1 MNDDNLRVRL
11 YSSALSAPVDLLTL
25 SGEEHVSQLSA
36 FKLTFAA
43 EAGLDLAALVDP
55 DARAAVLFLR
65 GTELL
70 RVMHGRLIVA
80 ESYLEKE
87 RSVPTASVQFA
98 PRAARLAM
106 HRRTETYT
114 GTLDE
119 ILRAVLDRSGFVDE
133 HDYELRLSTAYPSRE
148 FVLQY
153 QEDDLAFIS
162 RLCEHWGVYFFFE
175 HGQRDVMVFCDD
187 VQSVRDVATS
197 PQDQEPKPG
206 SPQNPASQGT
216 TQVPFQLVSDQSSAK
231 RLAILAFGEKRR
243 AVTGVVVV
251 HDYNYR
257 LPSLPLNTTVPV
269 TDPPEGIQVEYGLHY
284 KTPEEGRLFATRRA
298 EALLATQHTHRGES
312 NTPVL
317 RAGGSVELTHPDDG
331 DRKLLVTG
339 VSHEAS
345 TAGYS
350 NHFSALPAGVS
361 YRAPIAT
368 PKPRVAGVV
377 TGVVIGPQADD
388 PLIDEE
394 GRYQVA
400 LLFDAGPGAARQTRP
415 IRMLQPTAGP
425 DYGMHF
431 PLKPGTEVAVA
442 FVNGDPDRPLIVG
455 AVPNPITPS
464 PVRGERQNRRR
475 NLLKSFSGI
484 EIEMDDDA

>member
-11 YSSALSAPVDLLTL
+11 YSSALGAPVDLLTL
-25 SGEEHVSQLSA
+25 SGTEKISQANA
-36 FKLTFAA
+36 FKLTFTA
-43 EAGLDLAALVDP
+43 EVGLDLAALVDP
-55 DARAAVLFLR
+55 DARAAVLFFR
-65 GTELL
+65 GVELL
-70 RVMHGRLIVA
+70 RVMHGRLIAA

-87 RSVPTASVQFA
+87 RSTPTASVQFA

-106 HRRTETYT
+106 HRRTESYT

-119 ILRAVLDRSGFVDE
+119 ILQAVLERSGFVNE

-153 QEDDLAFIS
+153 HEDDLSFIS

-197 PQDQEPKPG
+197 PEDKEPKPG
-206 SPQNPASQGT
+206 APQNPEGQGP
-216 TQVPFQLVSDQSSAK
+216 TQVPFQLFGDQSSVK
-231 RLAILAFGEKRR
+231 RLAVLAFGEERR
-243 AVTGVVVV
+243 AVTGMVVV

-269 TDPPEGIQVEYGLHY
+269 TDPAEGIQVEYGLHY
-284 KTPEEGRLFATRRA
+284 KTPEEGRLFATRRS

-317 RAGGSVELTHPDDG
+317 RAGGSLVMTHPDEG
-331 DRKLLVTG
+331 DRPLLMTG
-339 VSHEAS
+339 VIHEA
-345 TAGYS
+345 TPAGYS

-361 YRAPIAT
+361 YRAPIITAR
-368 PKPRVAGVV
+368 PRMAGVV
-377 TGVVIGPQADD
+377 TGIVMGPEADD

-475 NLLKSFSGI
+475 NLLKSLSGI
-484 EIEMDDDA
+484 ELEMDDDA